1 MKNTCLPHS
10 GQFGVWFC
18 FKAYYFSNSPIS
30 LNRVDLRKTLKEIV
44 VVAISDKDEDERDKM
59 LDYVEKRME
68 KDEKQ
73 IQEALKTANMNAKII
88 KWLESYLQDKSKI
101 SDRWDTNGEF

>member
-1 MKNTCLPHS
+1 
-10 GQFGVWFC
+10 
-18 FKAYYFSNSPIS
+18 
-30 LNRVDLRKTLKEIV
+30 VDLRKTLKEIV

>member
-1 MKNTCLPHS
+1 
-10 GQFGVWFC
+10 
-18 FKAYYFSNSPIS
+18 
-30 LNRVDLRKTLKEIV
+30 VDLRKNLKEIV
-44 VVAISDKDEDERDKM
+44 VAVSEKDEDEHDKM

-88 KWLESYLQDKSKI
+88 KWLERDLQDK
-101 SDRWDTNGEF
+101 

>member
-1 MKNTCLPHS
+1 M
-10 GQFGVWFC
+10 
-18 FKAYYFSNSPIS
+18 
-30 LNRVDLRKTLKEIV
+30 DLRKNLKEIV
-44 VVAISDKDEDERDKM
+44 VAVSEKDEDERHKM

-88 KWLESYLQDKSKI
+88 KWLERDLQDKSKI
-101 SDRWDTNGEF
+101 SNGWDTNG

>member
-1 MKNTCLPHS
+1 MIPRPTPT
-10 GQFGVWFC
+10 
-18 FKAYYFSNSPIS
+18 IS
-30 LNRVDLRKTLKEIV
+30 LNQVDLRKNLKEIIV
-44 VVAISDKDEDERDKM
+44 TVSEKDEDERDKM

-88 KWLESYLQDKSKI
+88 KWLERDLQDKSKI
-101 SDRWDTNGEF
+101 SNGWDTNG

>member
-1 MKNTCLPHS
+1 
-10 GQFGVWFC
+10 
-18 FKAYYFSNSPIS
+18 
-30 LNRVDLRKTLKEIV
+30 
-44 VVAISDKDEDERDKM
+44 M

-88 KWLESYLQDKSKI
+88 KWLERDLQDKSKI
-101 SDRWDTNGEF
+101 SNGWDTNG

>member
-1 MKNTCLPHS
+1 M
-10 GQFGVWFC
+10 
-18 FKAYYFSNSPIS
+18 
-30 LNRVDLRKTLKEIV
+30 DLRKNLKEI

-101 SDRWDTNGEF
+101 SDRWGTNREF

>member
-1 MKNTCLPHS
+1 M
-10 GQFGVWFC
+10 
-18 FKAYYFSNSPIS
+18 
-30 LNRVDLRKTLKEIV
+30 DLRKNLKEI

-101 SDRWDTNGEF
+101 SDGWDTNG

>member
-1 MKNTCLPHS
+1 M
-10 GQFGVWFC
+10 
-18 FKAYYFSNSPIS
+18 
-30 LNRVDLRKTLKEIV
+30 DLRKNLKEII
-44 VVAISDKDEDERDKM
+44 VAVSEKDEDERDKM

-88 KWLESYLQDKSKI
+88 KWLERDLQDKSKI
-101 SDRWDTNGEF
+101 SNGWDTNG

>member
-1 MKNTCLPHS
+1 M
-10 GQFGVWFC
+10 
-18 FKAYYFSNSPIS
+18 
-30 LNRVDLRKTLKEIV
+30 DLRKNLKEIV
-44 VVAISDKDEDERDKM
+44 VAVSEKDEDECDKM

-88 KWLESYLQDKSKI
+88 KWLERDLQDKSKI
-101 SDRWDTNGEF
+101 SNGWDTNG

>member
-1 MKNTCLPHS
+1 M
-10 GQFGVWFC
+10 
-18 FKAYYFSNSPIS
+18 
-30 LNRVDLRKTLKEIV
+30 DLRKTLKEIV

>member
-1 MKNTCLPHS
+1 
-10 GQFGVWFC
+10 
-18 FKAYYFSNSPIS
+18 
-30 LNRVDLRKTLKEIV
+30 VDLRKNLKEI

-101 SDRWDTNGEF
+101 SDRWDTNREF

>member
-1 MKNTCLPHS
+1 M
-10 GQFGVWFC
+10 
-18 FKAYYFSNSPIS
+18 
-30 LNRVDLRKTLKEIV
+30 DLRKNLKEIV
-44 VVAISDKDEDERDKM
+44 VAVSDKDEDERDKM

-101 SDRWDTNGEF
+101 SDRWDTNGEI

>member
-1 MKNTCLPHS
+1 M
-10 GQFGVWFC
+10 
-18 FKAYYFSNSPIS
+18 
-30 LNRVDLRKTLKEIV
+30 DLRKNLKEI

-101 SDRWDTNGEF
+101 SDRWDTNREF

>member
-1 MKNTCLPHS
+1 
-10 GQFGVWFC
+10 
-18 FKAYYFSNSPIS
+18 
-30 LNRVDLRKTLKEIV
+30 VDLRKNLKEI

-88 KWLESYLQDKSKI
+88 KWLKSYLQDKSKI
-101 SDRWDTNGEF
+101 SDRWDTNREF

>member
-1 MKNTCLPHS
+1 
-10 GQFGVWFC
+10 
-18 FKAYYFSNSPIS
+18 
-30 LNRVDLRKTLKEIV
+30 VDLRKNLKEII
-44 VVAISDKDEDERDKM
+44 VAVSEKDEDERDKM

-88 KWLESYLQDKSKI
+88 KWLERDLQDKSKI
-101 SDRWDTNGEF
+101 SNGWDTNG

>member
-1 MKNTCLPHS
+1 MGSWPKLWYLT
-10 GQFGVWFC
+10 
-18 FKAYYFSNSPIS
+18 YFSNSPIS
-30 LNRVDLRKTLKEIV
+30 LNQVDLRKNLKEIV

-59 LDYVEKRME
+59 LDYVEKRKE

-101 SDRWDTNGEF
+101 SDRWDTNREF

>member
-1 MKNTCLPHS
+1 
-10 GQFGVWFC
+10 
-18 FKAYYFSNSPIS
+18 
-30 LNRVDLRKTLKEIV
+30 VDLRKNLKEI

-101 SDRWDTNGEF
+101 SDRWDTNGEV

>member
-1 MKNTCLPHS
+1 M
-10 GQFGVWFC
+10 
-18 FKAYYFSNSPIS
+18 
-30 LNRVDLRKTLKEIV
+30 DLRKNLKEII
-44 VVAISDKDEDERDKM
+44 VAVSEKDEDERGKM

-88 KWLESYLQDKSKI
+88 KWLERDLQDKSKI
-101 SDRWDTNGEF
+101 SNGWDTNG

>member
-1 MKNTCLPHS
+1 
-10 GQFGVWFC
+10 
-18 FKAYYFSNSPIS
+18 
-30 LNRVDLRKTLKEIV
+30 VDLRKILKEIV
-44 VVAISDKDEDERDKM
+44 VAVSDKDEDERDKM

-88 KWLESYLQDKSKI
+88 KWLESDLQDKSKI
-101 SDRWDTNGEF
+101 SNGWDTNG